1 MLRRMGV
8 VLKRARYFIT
18 AAGDFLDRPADP
30 RRIRRMLSDI
40 DGAGLQPP
48 LFEF

>member
-1 MLRRMGV
+1 VGV

-18 AAGDFLDRPADP
+18 AAGAFIERPEDP
-30 RRIRRMLSDI
+30 KRLRRLLSDG
-40 DGAGLQPP
+40 DGGGLQLP